1 MYTKP
6 AAPRSIGGV
15 LDDAIK
21 LYRDAFAKSW
31 PLALIGQVVIAVP
44 LLVIRLKLTAI
55 PGVGGNPMAVATNPA
70 AAAAYMALYKS
81 PAVWLSYLAVLVATF
96 GLYNALLVQI
106 DGFATDEPRSAGES
120 IAQGVRLLPCA
131 LLLYLVMVVGLALS
145 MVCVGVVAGLL
156 GAIHVGAILRAL
168 LVVAYLVAFIYVLG
182 RLFLAYVAL
191 IADRAA
197 VFESF
202 GISWALIKNH
212 WWRTATVY
220 TVAIVIVCVFYVL
233 IGVLNGLVF
242 AMLRSTSGAA
252 TLVSQLFSIAFGTV
266 LVPFVPA
273 VLLAIYYDLKLR
285 RDGAD
290 LADRVNS
297 LSSR

>member
-31 PLALIGQVVIAVP
+31 PLALIGQVVLAAP
-44 LLVIRLKLTAI
+44 LLVIRLQLASV

-70 AAAAYMALYKS
+70 AAAAYLAIYKS
-81 PAVWLSYLAVLVATF
+81 PAIWLSYLAVMVVTF
-96 GLYNALLVQI
+96 GLYNALIVQI
-106 DGFATDEPRSAGES
+106 DGFATAKPRSVGES
-120 IAQGVRLLPCA
+120 IAAGIRLLPCA
-131 LLLYLVMVVGLALS
+131 VLLYLVMIVGLTLS
-145 MVCVGVVAGLL
+145 VVCVGIVAGILGAMHL
-156 GAIHVGAILRAL
+156 GAIVRGL
-168 LVVAYLVAFIYVLG
+168 LVAAYVVALVYVFG

-191 IADRAA
+191 IVERAA
-197 VFESF
+197 VFKSF

-220 TVAIVIVCVFYVL
+220 TVAIVIVFVFYVL
-233 IGVLNGLVF
+233 IGALNALVF
-242 AMLRSTSGAA
+242 SMLHSTSGAA
-252 TLVSQLFSIAFGTV
+252 TLVSQLFSTAVGTV
-266 LVPFVPA
+266 LVPFFPA

-290 LADRVNS
+290 LADRVDA
-297 LSSR
+297 LSAR

>member
-31 PLALIGQVVIAVP
+31 PLALIGQVVIAAP
-44 LLVIRLKLTAI
+44 LLVIRLQLAAV
-55 PGVGGNPMAVATNPA
+55 PGVGGNPMAVARNPA
-70 AAAAYMALYKS
+70 AAAAYLAIYKS
-81 PAVWLSYLAVLVATF
+81 PAIWLSYLAVLVATF
-96 GLYNALLVQI
+96 GLYNALIVQI
-106 DGFATDEPRSAGES
+106 DGFATAKPRSVGES
-120 IAQGVRLLPCA
+120 IAAGVRLLPCA
-131 LLLYLVMVVGLALS
+131 LLLYLVMIVGLTLS
-145 MVCVGVVAGLL
+145 MVCVGVVAGIL
-156 GAIHVGAILRAL
+156 GAMHVAAIVRGIL
-168 LVVAYLVAFIYVLG
+168 LVAFAVALIYVLG
-182 RLFLAYVAL
+182 RAFLAYVAL
-191 IADRAA
+191 IVERAA
-197 VFESF
+197 VFKSF

-220 TVAIVIVCVFYVL
+220 TVAIVIVFVFYLL
-233 IGVLNGLVF
+233 IGALNALVF
-242 AMLRSTSGAA
+242 AMLHSTSGAA
-252 TLVSQLFSIAFGTV
+252 TLVSQLFSIAVGTV
-266 LVPFVPA
+266 LVPFFPA

-290 LADRVNS
+290 LADRVNA

>member
-6 AAPRSIGGV
+6 DAPRSIGGV

-31 PLALIGQVVIAVP
+31 PLALIGQVVLAAP
-44 LLVIRLKLTAI
+44 LLVIRLKLAAI
-55 PGVGGNPMAVATNPA
+55 PGLGGNPMAMAANPA
-70 AAAAYMALYKS
+70 AAAAYMAVYRS
-81 PAVWLSYLAVLVATF
+81 PAIWLSYLALLVVTF
-96 GLYNALLVQI
+96 GLYSALIVQI
-106 DGFATDEPRSAGES
+106 DGFATAKPRTVGES
-120 IAQGVRLLPCA
+120 IAAAVRLLPCA
-131 LLLYLVMVVGLALS
+131 LLLYLVLIVGLVLS
-145 MVCVGVVAGLL
+145 VVCVGVAVRML
-156 GAIHVGAILRAL
+156 GAVHASGFLYGV
-168 LVVAYLVAFIYVLG
+168 LVVAFAVALIYVLG

-191 IADRAA
+191 IVERAP
-197 VFESF
+197 VFKSF

-220 TVAIVIVCVFYVL
+220 TVALVIIYVFYLL
-233 IGVLNGLVF
+233 IGVLETLVS
-242 AMLRSTSGAA
+242 AMLDSTSGAA
-252 TLVSQLFSIAFGTV
+252 ALVSQLFSSAFGTL
-266 LVPFVPA
+266 LVPFFPA

-297 LSSR
+297 LRSR

>member
-1 MYTKP
+1 VYTKP

-31 PLALIGQVVIAVP
+31 PLALIGQVVIAAP
-44 LLVIRLKLTAI
+44 LLVIRLKLAAV
-55 PGVGGNPMAVATNPA
+55 PGLGGNPMAMATNPA
-70 AAAAYMALYKS
+70 AAAAYMSIYKS
-81 PAVWLSYLAVLVATF
+81 PAIWLSYLAVLVATF

-106 DGFATDEPRSAGES
+106 DGFATAKPRSVGES
-120 IAQGVRLLPCA
+120 IAAGLRLLPCA
-131 LLLYLVMVVGLALS
+131 LLLYLVMIVGLTLS
-145 MVCVGVVAGLL
+145 MVCVGVVAGILGAMHL
-156 GAIHVGAILRAL
+156 GAIVPVLLVGAYAVAL
-168 LVVAYLVAFIYVLG
+168 VYVLG

-202 GISWALIKNH
+202 GISWVLIKNH

-233 IGVLNGLVF
+233 IGVLDALVF
-242 AMLRSTSGAA
+242 ATLHSTSGAA

-266 LVPFVPA
+266 LVPFFPA
-273 VLLAIYYDLKLR
+273 VLLAMYYDLKLR

-297 LSSR
+297 LSSQ